1 VTPRLQSKIA
11 SRIVLASFAVMIA
24 WIGFQLATGGHTG
37 VLRTLSV
44 ARRLLRQTTSSPEL
58 KRPTASASPRAPHS
72 VSLSWTPSPSAV
84 VGYNVYRRGVL
95 GSIRINSAPVTG
107 TSYVDRSAQPG
118 QTYYYATKAVS
129 PAGTESAPSNEV
141 QVVVPSP

>member
-1 VTPRLQSKIA
+1 VTPRPQSKTA
-11 SRIVLASFAVMIA
+11 SRIVLAVFAVTIA

-37 VLRTLSV
+37 ILRTMSV
-44 ARRLLRQTTSSPEL
+44 TRRFLRHANSGEV
-58 KRPTASASPRAPHS
+58 KRPIVSASPRLPHT

-107 TSYVDRSAQPG
+107 ASYVDRSAQSG